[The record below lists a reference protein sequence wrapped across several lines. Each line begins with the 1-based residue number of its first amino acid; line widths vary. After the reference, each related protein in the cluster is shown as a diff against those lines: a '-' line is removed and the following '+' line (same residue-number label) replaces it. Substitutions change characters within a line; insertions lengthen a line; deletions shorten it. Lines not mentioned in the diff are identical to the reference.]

1 MAKTA
6 MIRARV
12 NPELKTDVEDILEK
26 LGLSATEAI
35 TLFYQQVK
43 LNRGLPFAVRLP
55 NRTTRKTFADTD
67 AGRGIVQVRDQDELF
82 ERLEL

>member
-1 MAKTA
+1 MRKTA

-12 NPELKTDVEDILEK
+12 SPELKADVEDILDK
-26 LGLSATEAI
+26 LGMSATEAI

-55 NRTTRKTFADTD
+55 NRTTRKTLADTD
-67 AGRGIVQVRDQDELF
+67 AGRNVIQVKDEQELF

>member
-1 MAKTA
+1 MSKTA

-12 NPELKTDVEDILEK
+12 SPELKADAEGILEK
-26 LGLSATEAI
+26 LGLSATDAI
-35 TLFYQQVK
+35 TLFYQQIK

-55 NRTTRKTFADTD
+55 NRTTRKTFDDTD
-67 AGRGIVQVRDQDELF
+67 AGRGVTRVKDQQELF